1 MADLRHYLIQI
12 TRLPVLDQKHRC
24 IYTHTTVNHIHSKF
38 GRTADLNKHF
48 NTSDRDLA
56 KTTTNK
62 QRITV

>member
-1 MADLRHYLIQI
+1 MIKNTGA
-12 TRLPVLDQKHRC
+12 
-24 IYTHTTVNHIHSKF
+24 YTHINTVNHIHSKF